1 MIVSSRVFVGTTTAI
16 SSHLNLF
23 EIKQFDLAIIDEASQ
38 ILEPHLMGILSAQH
52 EGRAAIRKFVMIG
65 DEKQLPAVV
74 QQSAATSAVE
84 EPELRA
90 IMLTDCRNS
99 LFERMLRRYHDN
111 GDVVAMLDHQGRMHP
126 AIAEFPNIAFYHG
139 RLKAVPLAHQ
149 EATLP
154 EHGNSGDLLTD
165 MLLTRRVAF
174 IDAAKPATTTSD
186 KVNIV
191 EAEIIAALVRRI
203 YDIEKATLR
212 CRRDSGCHRAVPQPD
227 GNGAET
233 HRPLRHRCPPQ
244 YHHRHGRAFPRQSA
258 EVYHLWVHRPGVLS
272 A

>member
-126 AIAEFPNIAFYHG
+126 AIAEFPNIALLPRTAEG
-139 RLKAVPLAHQ
+139 GAVG
-149 EATLP
+149 T
-154 EHGNSGDLLTD
+154 SGGY
-165 MLLTRRVAF
+165 
-174 IDAAKPATTTSD
+174 AA
-186 KVNIV
+186 
-191 EAEIIAALVRRI
+191 
-203 YDIEKATLR
+203 
-212 CRRDSGCHRAVPQPD
+212 RA
-227 GNGAET
+227 
-233 HRPLRHRCPPQ
+233 
-244 YHHRHGRAFPRQSA
+244 RQQ
-258 EVYHLWVHRPGVLS
+258 R
-272 A
+272 

>member
-1 MIVSSRVFVGTTTAI
+1 
-16 SSHLNLF
+16 
-23 EIKQFDLAIIDEASQ
+23 
-38 ILEPHLMGILSAQH
+38 
-52 EGRAAIRKFVMIG
+52 
-65 DEKQLPAVV
+65 
-74 QQSAATSAVE
+74 
-84 EPELRA
+84 
-90 IMLTDCRNS
+90 MLTDCRNS
-99 LFERMLRRYHDN
+99 LFERMLRRYHDS

-203 YDIEKATLR
+203 YDIEKATFDADETVGVIVPYRNQTATVRKLIDR
-212 CRRDSGCHRAVPQPD
+212 YGIDVLHNITIDTVERFQGSQRKYIIYGFTVQEYYQLNFLTSNVYEESDGTVIDRKLNVAMTRAEEHLMMVGHAPLLEKNPTFRRLIGFVKEKE
-227 GNGAET
+227 GYIKMEG
-233 HRPLRHRCPPQ
+233 
-244 YHHRHGRAFPRQSA
+244 
-258 EVYHLWVHRPGVLS
+258 
-272 A
+272 